1 MMTSFAKL
9 GQEVFN
15 VTEVRFIFKDKNQ
28 EQNEADNKN
37 QIYRGYLPDVHDGSL
52 LNWDRRLEQA

>member
-37 QIYRGYLPDVHDGSL
+37 RIYRGYLPDVHDGSL
-52 LNWDRRLEQA
+52 LN